1 VCVPSRI
8 SYFTGRYPHSH
19 KNRVNYTPADRR
31 EVLLQRRFQE
41 AGYQTGSVGKLHYY
55 PPTAEQARFT
65 GWDRVLLHDGVA
77 ATDPYSD
84 YVKWRRAHDPD
95 AARSYNAS
103 AAPIAAGG
111 NPFRGATPDEY
122 TPTTWTGNET
132 CRLLREFARS
142 DRPFFL
148 YGSFFK
154 PHAPHQTPPPFDS
167 MYSDVEIPLPQP
179 ASLDE
184 IRKLPLPVQKLI
196 LRGTPR
202 YDMERQRL
210 QWIYRSYYGSVSH
223 VDREIGRI
231 LDELDRSGR
240 SSDTIVVF
248 GTDHGDQLLEHGVDG
263 KNVFFEASV
272 HVPFLIRYPGRV
284 APGVRR
290 ELVEMVD
297 VAPTLLE
304 FCGLPAPKECQGRSL
319 APLLTGTGSYQS
331 RSVVFAENII
341 PEVITSGSLD
351 MSYTPGLGVAGIRHP
366 DAKMARTARWKVN
379 YYPGHGGELYDLEND
394 PGETRNLYQ
403 EGSYRGRVEE
413 LKQALLDWMITADET
428 DQIAPRWLL

>member
-1 VCVPSRI
+1 
-8 SYFTGRYPHSH
+8 
-19 KNRVNYTPADRR
+19 
-31 EVLLQRRFQE
+31 
-41 AGYQTGSVGKLHYY
+41 
-55 PPTAEQARFT
+55 
-65 GWDRVLLHDGVA
+65 
-77 ATDPYSD
+77 
-84 YVKWRRAHDPD
+84 
-95 AARSYNAS
+95 
-103 AAPIAAGG
+103 
-111 NPFRGATPDEY
+111 
-122 TPTTWTGNET
+122 
-132 CRLLREFARS
+132 
-142 DRPFFL
+142 
-148 YGSFFK
+148 
-154 PHAPHQTPPPFDS
+154 
-167 MYSDVEIPLPQP
+167 
-179 ASLDE
+179 
-184 IRKLPLPVQKLI
+184 
-196 LRGTPR
+196 
-202 YDMERQRL
+202 
-210 QWIYRSYYGSVSH
+210 
-223 VDREIGRI
+223 
-231 LDELDRSGR
+231 
-240 SSDTIVVF
+240 
-248 GTDHGDQLLEHGVDG
+248 VDG